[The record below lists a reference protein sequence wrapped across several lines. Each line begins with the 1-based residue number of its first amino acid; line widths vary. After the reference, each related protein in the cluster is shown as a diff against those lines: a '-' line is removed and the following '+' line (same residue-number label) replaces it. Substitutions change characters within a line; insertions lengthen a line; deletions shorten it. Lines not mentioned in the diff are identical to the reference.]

1 MPIVRSSKSTTILIV
16 VTLLFSSGVT
26 AADNNV
32 VNVTAEIT
40 KGKCEFSTTTDSV
53 EFSPQIASNFSSG
66 NAAAVMPLKLQ
77 YQCEGYANND
87 ELGIVIL
94 SSPSPDNQVLLSN
107 ASTATGVGF
116 MLKNGEV
123 TEKAGFYSAGTTLTH
138 GSKFIVDTMAQGEHR
153 LSVGFVKQNTAT
165 AIKPGD
171 AKASVI
177 FMFVMP

>member
-1 MPIVRSSKSTTILIV
+1 MPIVRNSKSAAILIIAL
-16 VTLLFSSGVT
+16 LLFPT
-26 AADNNV
+26 ALIAADNNV

-40 KGKCEFSTTTDSV
+40 KGSCEFSTTTDSIEFPSQIV
-53 EFSPQIASNFSSG
+53 SSFSPG

-77 YQCEGYANND
+77 YKCEGYSNNAK
-87 ELGIVIL
+87 LGIFIL
-94 SSPSPDNQVLLSN
+94 SPPSPDSQVLLS
-107 ASTATGVGF
+107 STSTTTGVGF

-123 TEKAGFYSAGTTLTH
+123 TEKTGFYSAGTTLSH
-138 GSKFIVDTMAQGEHR
+138 GSKFIIDMAAQGEHL

-165 AIKPGD
+165 AVTPGD